1 MADTFTDRDFKK
13 ELAIL
18 SGQLL
23 RDIEAHQSGLDASPA
38 AIAERRRRVLK
49 DGDFQFFAYTYFPHH
64 IRGTPSSFQGH
75 FCQRFPQLLE
85 QPRGATHH
93 SSAPRGC
100 SRSCGKRWQK

>member
-85 QPRGATHH
+85 QPRGALEWWV
-93 SSAPRGC
+93 APRGC